1 MHALPAPTAVIAD
14 DERLMREQ
22 IIARLKEAWPELSI
36 VGEASNGREAVAIV
50 QSLEPDIVFLDI
62 SMPGMDGIQAAQA
75 LAGQAHVVFVTAHDQ
90 YAVSAFE
97 HGAIDYLLK
106 PAEPDRVALTCQRL
120 RARLTQ
126 KPDPMNDLLAQL
138 SQRLGA
144 GGLKPREYMRWVQ
157 ASVGA
162 NIRMIPT
169 SDILFFRAEDKY
181 TRVQTR
187 GLEALIR
194 KPIKELIDEL
204 DPEEFWQIHRGTL
217 VNVATSSVRPA
228 THRCRSKTAPYL
240 PGGKRP
246 AADAAVAEQA
256 AEARARRPSEELSR
270 YAKLRTFGAAQMKRW
285 FGSSFALW
293 HPHESVRRAL

>member
-1 MHALPAPTAVIAD
+1 MHPLPAPTAVIAD

-22 IIARLKEAWPELSI
+22 MVGRLKEAWPELLI
-36 VGEASNGREAVAIV
+36 VGEASDGREAIAIV

-75 LAGQAHVVFVTAHDQ
+75 LAGQVHVVFVTAHDQ
-90 YAVSAFE
+90 YAISAFE
-97 HGAIDYLLK
+97 HGAVDYLLK
-106 PAEPDRVALTCQRL
+106 PADPERVALTCQRL
-120 RARLTQ
+120 RARLKQ
-126 KPDPMNDLLAQL
+126 APDPMNDLLAQL

-181 TRVQTR
+181 TRVQTQSF
-187 GLEALIR
+187 EALIR

-204 DPEEFWQIHRGTL
+204 DLVLPTNGGHLTRRFHRL
-217 VNVATSSVRPA
+217 ER
-228 THRCRSKTAPYL
+228 
-240 PGGKRP
+240 
-246 AADAAVAEQA
+246 
-256 AEARARRPSEELSR
+256 
-270 YAKLRTFGAAQMKRW
+270 
-285 FGSSFALW
+285 
-293 HPHESVRRAL
+293 